1 MILHLLV
8 NKISKKSKKEEKRED
23 KKRKDQ
29 QIHVCRSA
37 LAKFSAKSLFFIY
50 IFGKMLMTI
59 LFDQTQFDK
68 VLYQQFQIFHS

>member
-29 QIHVCRSA
+29 QIHYLQECA
-37 LAKFSAKSLFFIY
+37 F
-50 IFGKMLMTI
+50 
-59 LFDQTQFDK
+59 QNFDK
-68 VLYQQFQIFHS
+68 KFV